1 MIAQHPKA
9 ARGTALAVLLVAS
22 CGTYL
27 AVVAVFWIG
36 FMASDDN
43 LYWAGSSGWLAHFP
57 YLGTTHWALRH
68 TLVVPMAIARA
79 LLGDGM
85 PAMVLPSLLYGV
97 GVVVLTTVWIN
108 RAAGLPAAIAA
119 MALIVTNS
127 QFVLLSSIANV
138 DLVEAFFVLLTAAL
152 LHGSIDAE
160 DNQSRRLS
168 LLLLSGVSAGLAM
181 LSRETAA
188 FAIVAF
194 GLLFLAGYGM
204 RRAWYLVAGAAGA
217 AVMALE
223 LLFVWRM
230 SGDLFYRATISLHHD
245 ETIDRWLDQGAR
257 VPLVH
262 PAVDPLTMLLFNH
275 SFGLLTWIG
284 LPLTVWLMWRANL
297 AIPARRLAVITI
309 TLAATWTLLAA
320 GAWSEL
326 NLAPRYFLLPA
337 LLLSI
342 PCGMALAQ
350 LWGRGARVLAA
361 VPMLALIAANLLSS
375 AIDYRNTLTYGEH
388 MLVDIAAR
396 APAVVHTDPKSLARA
411 ELLLQWQGL
420 VSRVTQSAPGH
431 GDLYFL
437 DPARSDVRPD
447 DDWVVVER
455 HGLPSTIG
463 QRLAARI
470 LPPRMLSPTLWSRL
484 GSGHPDVTLYR
495 IP

>member
-1 MIAQHPKA
+1 
-9 ARGTALAVLLVAS
+9 
-22 CGTYL
+22 
-27 AVVAVFWIG
+27 
-36 FMASDDN
+36 
-43 LYWAGSSGWLAHFP
+43 
-57 YLGTTHWALRH
+57 
-68 TLVVPMAIARA
+68 
-79 LLGDGM
+79 
-85 PAMVLPSLLYGV
+85 
-97 GVVVLTTVWIN
+97 
-108 RAAGLPAAIAA
+108 
-119 MALIVTNS
+119 
-127 QFVLLSSIANV
+127 
-138 DLVEAFFVLLTAAL
+138 
-152 LHGSIDAE
+152 
-160 DNQSRRLS
+160 
-168 LLLLSGVSAGLAM
+168 
-181 LSRETAA
+181 
-188 FAIVAF
+188 
-194 GLLFLAGYGM
+194 
-204 RRAWYLVAGAAGA
+204 
-217 AVMALE
+217 
-223 LLFVWRM
+223 
-230 SGDLFYRATISLHHD
+230 
-245 ETIDRWLDQGAR
+245 
-257 VPLVH
+257 VH

-284 LPLTVWLMWRANL
+284 LPLTVWLTWRANL

-437 DPARSDVRPD
+437 DPSRSNVRPD

-463 QRLAARI
+463 QRLAAGF
-470 LPPRMLSPTLWSRL
+470 LPPRILSPALWSRL
-484 GSGHPDVTLYR
+484 GPGHPDVTLYR